1 MYIHILHTWGLVVD
15 VAPFVASANVNFWPQ
30 QVARP
35 SWLRFEVDVQS
46 KLTKSVSTKVFVPV
60 FETY

>member
-1 MYIHILHTWGLVVD
+1 ME
-15 VAPFVASANVNFWPQ
+15 VAPFVASATVNFWPQ
-30 QVARP
+30 QVLMP

-60 FETY
+60 DDTY